1 VPAEILEACV
11 VESRMEA
18 FFQILRGVTGRLAP
32 AGRTSRRAEPCP
44 ESSPLPLSD
53 SLVAGFMT
61 FVFPFD

>member
-1 VPAEILEACV
+1 MAQVMPAEILEACV

-44 ESSPLPLSD
+44 ESSPSPERQLSRRG
-53 SLVAGFMT
+53 L
-61 FVFPFD
+61 